1 VKSQVFPMK
10 FLVYKAS
17 AGSGKTYTLVKEY
30 LKMALADEND
40 PLAFRRILAITF
52 TNKAASEM
60 KERVI
65 HVLHGL
71 ALINENETGSI
82 AALADELCIS
92 LEIDKMGLRKRC
104 QTCLSSI
111 LHNYG
116 DFSIGTIDSF
126 MHRVVRTFA
135 FDLHLP
141 INFNVELDQEVVL
154 RMAIDQV
161 MERIGTDASIT
172 KIMLGYTEYR
182 TDDEKS
188 MRIEDDLFAT
198 AGDLLREQQA
208 LIIKKLQHLQIEDF
222 LTIRTELLKFN
233 ELVEKRLRTIGFDAM
248 QIIRN
253 AGLQTDSFFQGKSGI
268 GNYFYKLSNFTR
280 GSEYSFNSYHA
291 KALEQDQWYSKTA
304 NPEIRASI
312 DAISADLGDLL
323 NQAHS
328 YWTENGSNYILNT
341 EIIKSIYSVALL
353 NEISKSIDK
362 IRDDEFI
369 VHISEFNR
377 RVSEIVFNEP
387 APFIFE
393 RLGEKYQHYL
403 IDEFQD
409 TSVLQWQNLLP
420 LIHNGL
426 ANNNASMIVGDGK
439 QAIYR
444 FRGGEVEQFAQIPEP
459 YPEIL
464 SPHQHE
470 RYVLLKHFYNPQTL
484 GTNWRSLP
492 EVIQFNNDFY
502 DFISKAILPQ
512 AFTNVYEDHQQKEA
526 TGKTGGFV
534 KFIFSPEDADKEDR
548 TDFQLESCL
557 KLIRELMDEK
567 GYQARDIALLTRK
580 NSQGTLLAS
589 YLIQEGI
596 PVISGESLLVKNA
609 PEVRMLLAWMN
620 ILIHQQV
627 DIHLFQVCNLLLEQ
641 GKLPQFR
648 TIHEMLLACPMRELE
663 VFQLLKSINCA
674 PNLDYLRAISLI
686 EACFELCRLFDFDI
700 QHNTYLHFFLEAVWG
715 AAKNHSPDIPQ
726 FLEYWEDKQDKL
738 SIALPQD
745 ADAVRIMTVHKSK
758 GLQFPVVIIPFA
770 YGEKSK
776 SRSQWVDDPERLP
789 SSLDAMKLPI
799 SKRLLQ
805 TTFSDLVTAEEDR
818 TELDS
823 INLLYVATTRPEDA
837 LYIISGRSGIKGSLQ
852 NGWESYIEKY
862 VTTKFGSG
870 FINELTQFGDADFK
884 NQAKKKESNDSQSV
898 VHSYSSGNWQSRIR
912 ISRRAI
918 LNWEFDSGPNA
929 MQKGKLVHRLL
940 SEIKSESDI
949 ERALNSLL
957 DEGAITLNEQ
967 VELNDLAQKVLN
979 HPQLKL
985 IYADANKLISEKELL
1000 LPDGSTIRPD
1010 RVIISDNEVV
1020 VIDYKTGIP
1029 SEQHEV
1035 QIQKYMKWL
1044 REIESKSCRGLLVY
1058 LQKEIDIKEVS

>member
-1 VKSQVFPMK
+1 MKSLAFPMK

-30 LKMALADEND
+30 LKMALAEEND

-71 ALINENETGSI
+71 AHLDENAVGSI
-82 AALADELCIS
+82 EVLAKELCKH
-92 LEIDKMGLRKRC
+92 LEIDTKGLQKRS

-126 MHRVVRTFA
+126 MHRVVRAFA
-135 FDLHLP
+135 FDLHIP

-161 MERIGTDASIT
+161 MERIGTDDSIT
-172 KIMLGYTEYR
+172 KIMLGYTESR
-182 TDDEKS
+182 TDEEKN

-198 AGDLLREQQA
+198 ASDLLREQQA
-208 LIIKKLQHLQIEDF
+208 LIIKKLQHLSIEDF
-222 LTIRTELLKFN
+222 LRIRIELLKFN
-233 ELVEKRLRTIGFDAM
+233 EHVEKRLSAIGHDAM
-248 QIIRN
+248 QLIHG
-253 AGLQTDSFFQGKSGI
+253 AGLQSNSFFQGKSGI
-268 GNYFYKLSNFTR
+268 GNYFLKLSNFTR

-291 KALEQDQWYSKTA
+291 KALDQDQWYSKTA
-304 NPEIRASI
+304 GADIRASI
-312 DAISADLGDLL
+312 DAISPELGELL
-323 NQAHS
+323 RQAHDF
-328 YWTENGSNYILNT
+328 WTENGSNYILNS
-341 EIIKSIYSVALL
+341 EIVKSIYAVALL

-484 GTNWRSLP
+484 STNWRSLP

-502 DFISKAILPQ
+502 DFVSNTILPHS
-512 AFTNVYEDHQQKEA
+512 FSKVYNDHQQQEA
-526 TGKTGGFV
+526 SNKQGGFV
-534 KFIFSPEDADKEDR
+534 KFIFSPEEADGEGR
-548 TDFQLESCL
+548 TKFQLETCL
-557 KLIRELMDEK
+557 ALIRELMSEK

-580 NSQGTLLAS
+580 NSQGTQLAS

-627 DIHLFQVCNLLLEQ
+627 DIHLFQVCTILLEQ
-641 GKLPQFR
+641 GKLPQFK
-648 TIHEMLLACPMRELE
+648 TVHEMLLACPMRELE
-663 VFQLLKSINCA
+663 VFQLLESINCA
-674 PNLDYLRAISLI
+674 PNLNYLRAISLT
-686 EACFELCRLFDFDI
+686 EACFDLCRMFQFDI

-726 FLEYWEDKQDKL
+726 FLDYWEDKKDTL

-776 SRSQWVDDPERLP
+776 SRSQWVDDSERLP
-789 SSLDAMKLPI
+789 STLDAMKLPL

-805 TTFSDLVTAEEDR
+805 TSFSDLVTAEEER

-852 NGWESYIEKY
+852 NGWESYIEQY
-862 VTTKFGSG
+862 VMSKFG
-870 FINELTQFGDADFK
+870 NEFRKEHTQFGDAGFR
-884 NQAKKKESNDSQSV
+884 NQSKKAESKDSHSV
-898 VHSYSSGNWQSRIR
+898 VHSYSSGNWQSKIR

-918 LNWEFDSGPNA
+918 LNWEFDSEPNA

-940 SEIKSESDI
+940 SEITSETDI
-949 ERALNSLL
+949 ERSLNALL
-957 DEGAITLNEQ
+957 DEGAISLDEGK
-967 VELNDLAQKVLN
+967 ELGLLARNVIN
-979 HPQLKL
+979 HPRLKPL
-985 IYADANKLISEKELL
+985 YTEARKLISEKELL

-1010 RVIISDNEVV
+1010 RVLISENEVIV
-1020 VIDYKTGIP
+1020 LDYKTGMP
-1029 SEQHEV
+1029 SDKHED
-1035 QIQKYMKWL
+1035 QLKKYMKWL

-1058 LQKEIDIKEVS
+1058 LQKDIEIKEVS